1 MSENTPETMPE
12 QGENRGD
19 LPHFTDTLKRA
30 GGRPMVKK
38 SQGLPARHSRFAV
51 AYLQSLNATDAARKA
66 GYKGENLSA
75 IGSRLLRREPVKRFI
90 GERLAQAM
98 DGDTVIL
105 KAQILK
111 LWQEFMQ
118 NHELPPMV
126 RLKATEYLAKYCGL
140 FEQGHSLTIN
150 GPGFVYVNWPEL
162 PETARE

>member
-1 MSENTPETMPE
+1 M
-12 QGENRGD
+12 QD
-19 LPHFTDTLKRA
+19 LTDTLKRA
-30 GGRPMVKK
+30 GGRAMVKK
-38 SQGLPARHSRFAV
+38 SQGLPARHRRFAV
-51 AYLQSLNATDAARKA
+51 AYLLNLNATDAARKA

-126 RLKATEYLAKYCGL
+126 RLKATEIGRASC
-140 FEQGHSLTIN
+140 
-150 GPGFVYVNWPEL
+150 
-162 PETARE
+162 RERV

>member
-1 MSENTPETMPE
+1 MKIAIVN
-12 QGENRGD
+12 Q
-19 LPHFTDTLKRA
+19 K
-30 GGRPMVKK
+30 GGSGK
-38 SQGLPARHSRFAV
+38 STTAV
-51 AYLQSLNATDAARKA
+51 LLAKTYADAARKA

-90 GERLAQAM
+90 GERLAKAM

-118 NHELPPMV
+118 NRELPPMV

>member
-1 MSENTPETMPE
+1 M
-12 QGENRGD
+12 QD
-19 LPHFTDTLKRA
+19 FTDTLKRA